1 LIKNCKDTF
10 DAFLRYTTS
19 EKSNVLGTKSY
30 EAERIQTDE
39 PSNSFN
45 ANLQVNLSP
54 HVFNTDS
61 IKKLTS
67 NKLWSRFEEVILTG
81 VVFDRFF
88 ARGSLTN
95 ACPELMGSKKSKR
108 NPCYTWNEIT
118 EQYNASLKRF
128 KGGIHP
134 DRTSVALMRHYKVM
148 KHRLRKDVPDFTS
161 IGSLRRL
168 YQEYESLNL
177 TDKGEASPKDN
188 VVHVCDEHG
197 VTRHVPASDYNSN
210 ANSASAFM
218 GEKYTTQFEKLKE
231 QRHAFMDQ
239 LKEKSQSKEESV
251 AEVARLSNFNSGDK
265 YTRPIA
271 ENTSTHVATMKTVD
285 TGNESQATIM
295 FPPNAQRG
303 RSPVDH
309 GRASHQQVQMYLQAY
324 LNQQIIQ
331 QQMQMQ
337 FTQQQLQGMVQV
349 PVHMAHQLQALMT
362 QGMYTQMA
370 PLPIYAIPAMQTQHV
385 QPHMQRIE
393 STSIE

>member
-1 LIKNCKDTF
+1 
-10 DAFLRYTTS
+10 
-19 EKSNVLGTKSY
+19 
-30 EAERIQTDE
+30 
-39 PSNSFN
+39 
-45 ANLQVNLSP
+45 
-54 HVFNTDS
+54 
-61 IKKLTS
+61 
-67 NKLWSRFEEVILTG
+67 
-81 VVFDRFF
+81 
-88 ARGSLTN
+88 
-95 ACPELMGSKKSKR
+95 
-108 NPCYTWNEIT
+108 
-118 EQYNASLKRF
+118 
-128 KGGIHP
+128 
-134 DRTSVALMRHYKVM
+134 M
-148 KHRLRKDVPDFTS
+148 KHRLRKDVPDYTS
-161 IGSLRRL
+161 VGSFRQL
-168 YQEYESLNL
+168 YREYESLNL
-177 TDKGEASPKDN
+177 TNKGDASREG

-197 VTRHVPASDYNSN
+197 VARHIPVSDYFGNSN
-210 ANSASAFM
+210 SSSARKKHIIFV
-218 GEKYTTQFEKLKE
+218 GKKYNILLRSLDKLKK